1 MSGRMR
7 MIPLALAAL
16 LALVVAGE
24 VQAAGFFEKNIWL
37 SGPRY
42 DRRVPSCDYPSA
54 LSRIAARFATKES
67 RFWNSSLTIQG
78 FERVREI
85 AFRPWAHDTI
95 PRRFCRALVLVSD
108 GKWRPVYYS
117 IAEDAGFIGFSW
129 GVEWCVVGLD
139 RNLAYNPHCKM
150 ARP

>member
-7 MIPLALAAL
+7 VIPLALAVL
-16 LALVVAGE
+16 FALVLVREA
-24 VQAAGFFEKNIWL
+24 QAASFLEKNFGL

-42 DRRVPSCDYPSA
+42 DRWLPPCDHPRA
-54 LSRIAARFATKES
+54 LARIASRFAKKES
-67 RFWNSSLTIQG
+67 RFWSSDLTIDG

-85 AFRPWAHDTI
+85 AYRPWAHDTI
-95 PRRFCRALVLVSD
+95 PRRFCRALALVSD
-108 GKWRPVYYS
+108 GKPRPVYYW
-117 IAEDAGFIGFSW
+117 IGEDTGMIGFSW

-139 RNLAYNPHCKM
+139 RNLAYNPGCKM

>member
-7 MIPLALAAL
+7 MIPLALVAL
-16 LALVVAGE
+16 LVLVVAGE
-24 VQAAGFFEKNIWL
+24 VQAAGFFEKNFGL

-42 DRRVPSCDYPSA
+42 DRRVPPCDYPGA
-54 LSRIAARFATKES
+54 LSRIASRFAAKES
-67 RFWNSSLTIQG
+67 RFWNSSLTIEG

-95 PRRFCRALVLVSD
+95 PRRFCRALAMVSD
-108 GKWRPVYYS
+108 GRRRTVFYS
-117 IAEDAGFIGFSW
+117 IAEDTGFIGFSW
-129 GVEWCVVGLD
+129 GVEWCVDGLD
-139 RNLAYNPHCKM
+139 RNFAYNPHCKM